1 MTYAEAIAY
10 FDTLSQFGI
19 KLDLSRMRRLCELAG
34 HPERDFPSVLVGG
47 TNGKGSTCT
56 MLGAVLQAAGYRVG
70 TAPKPHL
77 YTHRERLQIDG
88 VMIGEAELAA
98 LVAEV
103 QPWVAAVAADPALG
117 QPTVFEVVTLLA
129 FLRFARGGVD
139 WAVVEVGLGGRFDA
153 TNVLEPALSVITNI
167 SLDHTDRL
175 GSTLEAI
182 AFEKAGILRAGRPA
196 LTGAAPPGLGV
207 IEAVA
212 ASLGTSLWRLGNEI
226 ALGSIRVTDRGG
238 VFDLQVPELEMR
250 GLEVGMLGQHQVAN
264 GALAAAA
271 AVRLRESGLRV
282 PEAAIRAGLARARI
296 PGRLEVIGTAPL
308 LLLDVGHN
316 PDGARALAAALRDLW
331 QIGPGGR
338 RLWLV
343 LGVSRVHH
351 PAEVVAEL
359 APLAT
364 RVFATASTHHTAVPA
379 EETAAMARAHTKDVE
394 VVTPVAE
401 AVAAA
406 RAVARPE
413 DAICVTGSF
422 FTVAEAGEPPGPP
435 TGAG

>member
-1 MTYAEAIAY
+1 MIYAEAIAY

-34 HPERDFPSVLVGG
+34 HPERAFPSVLVGG

-88 VMIGEAELAA
+88 VMIGEAEMAA
-98 LVAEV
+98 LVTEV

-117 QPTVFEVVTLLA
+117 QPTVFEVITLLA

-139 WAVVEVGLGGRFDA
+139 WSVVEVGLGGRFDA

-182 AFEKAGILRAGRPA
+182 AFEKAGILRADRLA
-196 LTGAAPPGLGV
+196 LTGAAPPALDV
-207 IEAVA
+207 IEDVA
-212 ASLGTSLWRLGNEI
+212 ASLRTSLWRLRSEV
-226 ALGSIRVTDRGG
+226 ALSSVRVNDRGG
-238 VFDLQVPELEMR
+238 VFDLRVPGLEMR
-250 GLEVGMLGQHQVAN
+250 GLEVGMLGEHQVAN
-264 GALAAAA
+264 AALAAAA
-271 AVRLRESGLRV
+271 AVRLRETAADI
-282 PEAAIRAGLARARI
+282 PEAAIRAGLAQARI

-308 LLLDVGHN
+308 FLLDVGHN

-331 QIGPGGR
+331 GAGAGR
-338 RLWLV
+338 RLLLV
-343 LGVSRVHH
+343 LGVSQVHH

-359 APLAT
+359 APLAS
-364 RVFATASTHHTAVPA
+364 RVFATASSHHTAVPA
-379 EETAAMARAHTKDVE
+379 EETAAMARAHTPDVE
-394 VVTPVAE
+394 VVTPVAA

-406 RAVARPE
+406 RAVARSE
-413 DAICVTGSF
+413 DVICVTGSF
-422 FTVAEAGEPPGPP
+422 FTVAEVQRPEE
-435 TGAG
+435 

>member
-34 HPERDFPSVLVGG
+34 HPERAFPSILVGG

-56 MLGAVLQAAGYRVG
+56 MLGAMLQAAGYRVG

-88 VMIGEAELAA
+88 RMISEAEMAA

-117 QPTVFEVVTLLA
+117 QPTVFEVITLLA
-129 FLRFARGGVD
+129 FLRFARGEVD

-182 AFEKAGILRAGRPA
+182 AFEKAGILRADRPA
-196 LTGAAPPGLGV
+196 LTGAAPPALGV
-207 IEAVA
+207 IEEVA
-212 ASLGTSLWRLGNEI
+212 ASLRTSLWRLRSEI
-226 ALGSIRVTDRGG
+226 ALGSVRVNDRGG
-238 VFDLQVPELEMR
+238 VFDLRVPGLEMR
-250 GLEVGMLGQHQVAN
+250 GLEVGMLGEHQVAN
-264 GALAAAA
+264 AALAAAA
-271 AVRLRESGLRV
+271 AVRLRESAADL
-282 PEAAIRAGLARARI
+282 PEAAIRAGLAQARI

-331 QIGPGGR
+331 GVGAGR
-338 RLWLV
+338 RLLLV
-343 LGVSRVHH
+343 LGVSQVHH

-359 APLAT
+359 APLAS
-364 RVFATASTHHTAVPA
+364 RVFATASSHHTAVPA
-379 EETAAMARAHTKDVE
+379 EETAAMARAHTPDVE
-394 VVTPVAE
+394 VVTPVAA

-406 RAVARPE
+406 RAVARSE
-413 DAICVTGSF
+413 DVICVTGSF
-422 FTVAEAGEPPGPP
+422 FTVAEVQRPEE
-435 TGAG
+435 